1 MENNRI
7 KVMSVFGTRPEAIK
21 MAPLVLELQ
30 RHEEIESLVCITAQ
44 HREML
49 DSVMEQFGVT
59 ADYDLDIMSKG
70 QDLTDITMRVLDK
83 MRGVLREAKPDVVL
97 VHGDTT
103 TTFAG
108 ALAAFYEKIPV
119 GHVEAGLRTFDRWS
133 PFPEEMNRS
142 LVGRIA
148 TLHFAPTASNEG
160 NLKRESV
167 SGDLYV
173 TGNTV
178 IDAMAYTVRGEQ
190 FTSREL
196 NAIDFDGKRLIALTC
211 HRRENYGEPMAQIF
225 TAVATLAKRNPDIL
239 IVYPVH
245 LSPIVREAAQKYLGG
260 IENIRLIEP
269 LDAMDMHRLMA
280 KSFFVMTDSGGIQ
293 EEAPALGKPVL
304 VLRRETERPE
314 AVEAG
319 TVKLAGTETDA
330 ILSLA
335 QELLDSQEAY
345 DAMAKAVNPYGDGH
359 ACPRIAQA
367 ILHHFG
373 KGEAPAPFV
382 PGSEK

>member
-49 DSVMEQFGVT
+49 DSVMEQFGIA

-83 MRGVLREAKPDVVL
+83 MRGVLRDAKPDVVL

-160 NLKRESV
+160 NLKREAV
-167 SGDLYV
+167 SGSLYV

-190 FTSREL
+190 FTSPEL
-196 NAIDFDGKRLIALTC
+196 NAIDFAGKRLIALTC

-225 TAVATLAKRNPDIL
+225 TAVAELAKRNPDVL

-245 LSPIVREAAQKYLGG
+245 LSPVVRDAAKQYLDG
-260 IENIRLIEP
+260 IENIHLIEP
-269 LDAMDMHRLMA
+269 LDGMDMHRLMA

>member
-49 DSVMEQFGVT
+49 DSVMEQFGIT

-83 MRGVLREAKPDVVL
+83 MRGVLRDAKPDVVL

-119 GHVEAGLRTFDRWS
+119 GHVEAGLRTYDRWS

-160 NLKRESV
+160 NLKREAV
-167 SGDLYV
+167 IGDLYV

-190 FTSREL
+190 FTSPEL

-225 TAVATLAKRNPDIL
+225 TAVAELAKRNPDVL

-245 LSPIVREAAQKYLGG
+245 LSPVVRDAAQQYLDG
-260 IENIRLIEP
+260 IENIHLIEP

-330 ILSLA
+330 ILTLA

-373 KGEAPAPFV
+373 RGEAPAPFV